1 MMVRSFLVATVSPT
15 KRKVSLSLD
24 EEVVAELE
32 QSDATLS
39 SQVNDA
45 LRDLVERKRQQRRL
59 EAFLSRLDEQRG
71 PVPEALIRQYVS
83 LLE

>member
-1 MMVRSFLVATVSPT
+1 MAVSSQT

-24 EEVVAELE
+24 EKVVAELE
-32 QSDATLS
+32 ESEGTLS
-39 SQVNDA
+39 SQVNEA
-45 LRDLVERKRQQRRL
+45 LRDLVERRHQRRRL

-71 PVPEALIRQYVS
+71 PVPEALIRRYAS

>member
-1 MMVRSFLVATVSPT
+1 VATTSQA

-24 EEVVAELE
+24 EAVVAELE
-32 QSDATLS
+32 ESEGTLS
-39 SQVNDA
+39 AQVNEA
-45 LRDLVERKRQQRRL
+45 LRELVERRRQQRRL

-71 PVPEALIRQYVS
+71 PVPEALIRRYLS